1 MTMFA
6 VMGVTGNVGGEMA
19 RTLLAAKKSVRAIV
33 RDAKKGE
40 EWARLGCEIAIADLN
55 DVKSLTAAFQGV
67 DGVFTMLPPI
77 YDPAPGFAEHM
88 AMSKILTEALKSACP
103 KKVVHLSTIGAQAT
117 EQNLLSLHTILEK
130 MLGEVSLPIAIL
142 RPGWFMENSAQ
153 NVTSARDQGVIYSF
167 LAPAEKG
174 FPFIATAEIGQI
186 GAELL
191 QETWTGHRVV
201 ELTGPRPVSPNDL
214 AAGFAKVLGRPI
226 AVKII
231 PREEWEAL
239 SRSQGMKNPT
249 PWMRMLDGFNEGWIG
264 FERPAEVRKGKGE
277 LETVL
282 KGLVEQAAG

>member
-1 MTMFA
+1 MFA

-40 EWARLGCEIAIADLN
+40 EWARLGCEIAVGDLS
-55 DVKSLTAAFQGV
+55 DVKSLTAAFEGV

-77 YDPAPGFAEHM
+77 YDPQPGFVEHM
-88 AMSKILTEALKSACP
+88 AMSKVLVAALKSARP
-103 KKVVHLSTIGAQAT
+103 KSVVHLSTIGAQAT
-117 EQNLLSLHTILEK
+117 GENLLSLHTILEG
-130 MLGEVSLPIAIL
+130 MLGEVSLPITIL
-142 RPGWFMENSAQ
+142 RPGWFMENSVHHVA
-153 NVTSARDQGVIYSF
+153 SARDKGVVYSF
-167 LAPAEKG
+167 LAPADKG
-174 FPFIATAEIGQI
+174 FPFIATADIARV

-191 QETWTGHRVV
+191 QEIGTGHRVV

-214 AAGFAKVLGRPI
+214 AAGFAKVLERPI
-226 AVKII
+226 AVEIL

-249 PWMRMLDGFNEGWIG
+249 PWMRMLDGFNEGWIE
-264 FERPAEVRKGKGE
+264 FERPAEVRKGKVE

-282 KGLVEQAAG
+282 KGLVEKAAV

>member
-1 MTMFA
+1 MFA

-40 EWARLGCEIAIADLN
+40 EWARLGCEIAVADLN
-55 DVKSLTAAFQGV
+55 DVKSLIAAFEGV

-88 AMSKILTEALKSACP
+88 AMSKVLTEALKSARP

-130 MLGEVSLPIAIL
+130 MLGEVSLPITIL
-142 RPGWFMENSAQ
+142 RPGWFMENSAH
-153 NVTSARDQGVIYSF
+153 NVASARDQGVIYSF
-167 LAPAEKG
+167 LAPADKG
-174 FPFIATAEIGQI
+174 FPFIATADIGQV

-191 QETWTGHRVV
+191 QEIWTGHRVV
-201 ELTGPRPVSPNDL
+201 ELTGPRPVSPNDV
-214 AAGFAKVLGRPI
+214 AAGFAKVLGRPV
-226 AVKII
+226 AVEIV
-231 PREEWEAL
+231 PREEWEAV

-249 PWMRMLDGFNEGWIG
+249 PWMRMLDGFNEDWIG
-264 FERPAEVRKGKGE
+264 FERPAEVRRGKVE
-277 LETVL
+277 LEMVL
-282 KGLVEQAAG
+282 KGLVEKAAV

>member
-1 MTMFA
+1 MFA
-6 VMGVTGNVGGEMA
+6 VMGITGNVGGEMA

-40 EWARLGCEIAIADLN
+40 EWARLGCEVAVADLN

-88 AMSKILTEALKSACP
+88 AMSKVLTEALQSARP

-117 EQNLLSLHTILEK
+117 EQNLLSLHTILER
-130 MLGEVSLPIAIL
+130 MLGEISLPITIL
-142 RPGWFMENSAQ
+142 RPGWFMENSVH
-153 NVTSARDQGVIYSF
+153 NVASAREKSVVYSF
-167 LAPAEKG
+167 LAPADKG
-174 FPFIATAEIGQI
+174 FPFIATADIGQL

-191 QETWTGHRVV
+191 QEIWTGHRVV

-226 AVKII
+226 AVEII

-249 PWMRMLDGFNEGWIG
+249 PWMRMLDGFNEGWIE
-264 FERPAEVRKGKGE
+264 FERPAEVRKGKVE

-282 KGLVEQAAG
+282 KGLVEKAVV